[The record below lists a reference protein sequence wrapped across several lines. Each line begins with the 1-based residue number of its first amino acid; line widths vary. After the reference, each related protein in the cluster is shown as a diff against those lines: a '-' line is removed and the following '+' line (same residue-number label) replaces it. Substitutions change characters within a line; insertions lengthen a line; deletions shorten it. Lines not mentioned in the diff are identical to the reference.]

1 MGHRGQLGASTRL
14 VTRAQLK
21 KDAMRKP
28 REIRL
33 PKAPPLPSG
42 KERERL
48 LKRSGEWSKKEDQD
62 LTVRLKKEET
72 LRSIA
77 NHLGKTV
84 SSCIARKR
92 LLGL

>member
-1 MGHRGQLGASTRL
+1 MGRRGQLGASTRL

-28 REIRL
+28 PTMRF

-42 KERERL
+42 EEKERL
-48 LKRSGEWSKKEDQD
+48 LKRSGEWSHKEDRD
-62 LTVRLKKEET
+62 LTAMLKKEET

-77 NHLGKTV
+77 NHLGKTI
-84 SSCIARKR
+84 SACIARKR

>member
-14 VTRAQLK
+14 ITRAQLK
-21 KDAMRKP
+21 KQATRKP
-28 REIRL
+28 PTIKL

-42 KERERL
+42 KEKERL

-62 LTVRLKKEET
+62 LTVKLKKQET

-77 NHLGKTV
+77 NHLGKTL
-84 SSCIARKR
+84 SACIARKR